1 LWHGDRCAPP
11 AQIDETRNKAA
22 SVGGPLSFNLMSA
35 SGTDVEKYMSRRLY
49 NAGTFALMMLNGL
62 AAMTTRGKV
71 SRLRRK
77 VRRRH
82 DPIRAGADRL

>member
-1 LWHGDRCAPP
+1 M
-11 AQIDETRNKAA
+11 
-22 SVGGPLSFNLMSA
+22 GGPLSFNLMSA

-62 AAMTTRGKV
+62 AAMTTQGKV

-82 DPIRAGADRL
+82 DPSVLAQIAFEQENSHGAR